1 MTFTLNVTPKSC
13 ERCGYNAQFNWEGVN
28 VCGSGCYELL
38 MIQRAKH
45 GPEWVAFSIQ
55 KLLGDSV
62 LEVQETIGN
71 IVKAGEFVKIWS
83 TARYY
88 PASESWVIEL
98 NKYQRDNLLW
108 LFNAIGYPNA
118 KTVEPF
124 HLANTGDWAGEI
136 PNMLVKPG
144 KDCVIDE
151 NDHPNRT
158 IADLKDAVTGWIKN
172 K

>member
-88 PASESWVIEL
+88 PASESCLINTKETIYFGYLMQSVIQMQKRSSL
-98 NKYQRDNLLW
+98 SILLIRE
-108 LFNAIGYPNA
+108 IGL
-118 KTVEPF
+118 ERF
-124 HLANTGDWAGEI
+124 RI
-136 PNMLVKPG
+136 
-144 KDCVIDE
+144 C
-151 NDHPNRT
+151 
-158 IADLKDAVTGWIKN
+158 
-172 K
+172 